1 MCITV
6 MNSSLY
12 KIVHNSIV
20 RKNSS
25 PCVMNSSP
33 CVMKFVRRF
42 YTVFSTNDEFITSS
56 HAWWIHHH
64 SSLFNTTVFNSS
76 HTWWIHHTHDDII
89 TGLEDLTQKPR
100 FLCITGPCCKKVF
113 LYSFLQYI
121 HTSLWYVCMSIRDW
135 CQNTTR
141 WSFCRP
147 ARTNSAKPEP

>member
-89 TGLEDLTQKPR
+89 TGLEDLTQKPF
-100 FLCITGPCCKKVF
+100 FLCITGPCWTVTY
-113 LYSFLQYI
+113 LYRYSYVQLFPPRHASVLECTGTTYGTVLEYSKIGTLKTYI
-121 HTSLWYVCMSIRDW
+121 L
-135 CQNTTR
+135 
-141 WSFCRP
+141 
-147 ARTNSAKPEP
+147 